1 MKQCF
6 TLHWTAEGTA
16 PRKLGWT
23 GSLVTY
29 GASSSPTAALTS
41 GAHNCMCMK
50 LWILHEQYQQQCGQ
64 GGSASLAFS
73 AVKGR
78 YIFYRL
84 NLKTCNLHQES

>member
-29 GASSSPTAALTS
+29 GASSSSTAALTS

-64 GGSASLAFS
+64 GGICFTCVQRRQVPLHFLQAEPE
-73 AVKGR
+73 
-78 YIFYRL
+78 
-84 NLKTCNLHQES
+84 NL